1 MLISD
6 LISRIR
12 YYIGM
17 RIKAVVSFLQEFSK
31 PKLDVLFFLT
41 PQLLFALI
49 YVTKLLSGSQYNPQF
64 LGDPGIMQSL
74 DRLVLLNDPINAILG
89 MHTQPPLLSIV
100 FAISLMFSPY
110 EVVFCQIVWFFV
122 AMVGLLFMQIGILE
136 ITKRKQ
142 SALFLSCAY
151 TLIPGTLMYS
161 LWSYN
166 TIWVQTFSLI
176 LVVSAIKLI
185 RLKSVKK
192 YFFFLALSAVTLY
205 LIRVPFSFILMSSI
219 VLGIWFFLWKFKK
232 VQGTYIACIGSILI
246 ILSVQYHYFSN
257 FNLLSTSSWTYDQS
271 LRVLKSGLSTD
282 MSAKISLRSECFKEI
297 LESGSW
303 AKIQEYPSC
312 ENKFPNVA
320 NDDRF
325 LVSERGNQLNSR
337 ERLLGSLAKQDFL
350 VYAIPRNITA
360 YSKVLL
366 GNGDFKGTIYNSF
379 GLQNFNFT
387 VINIVKYNFITLL
400 FLFAL
405 TKLLL
410 LGMFRKALFIAPR
423 KLEAL
428 SIFGLLVVISLTLY
442 MNLYALLGEI
452 VENDR
457 IRADSNAVTFFSAL
471 YLINSLML
479 NFGGLNF
486 RSRILTRFSGVFRNS
501 IR

>member
-1 MLISD
+1 
-6 LISRIR
+6 
-12 YYIGM
+12 M
-17 RIKAVVSFLQEFSK
+17 RIKSLLSIFPEFSK
-31 PKLDVLFFLT
+31 PKLNVIFFCI

-49 YVTKLLSGSQYNPQF
+49 YVTKLLSGNQYNPQF
-64 LGDPGIMQSL
+64 LGDPEIMQSL
-74 DRLVLLNDPINAILG
+74 DRLVLLDDPINAILG

-100 FAISLMFSPY
+100 FAISLMLSPH
-110 EVVFCQIVWFFV
+110 EVIFCQIIWLFV

-136 ITKRKQ
+136 ITSRKQ

-151 TLIPGTLMYS
+151 AFIPGTLMYS

-205 LIRVPFSFILMSSI
+205 LIRVPFSFILMSFI
-219 VLGIWFFLWKFKK
+219 ILGFWFFLWKFKK
-232 VQGTYIACIGSILI
+232 VKGTYIACIGSILI
-246 ILSVQYHYFSN
+246 ILTVQYHYFSN

-282 MSAKISLRSECFKEI
+282 MSAKISLKSECFKEI

-312 ENKFPNVA
+312 ENEFPNVA
-320 NDDRF
+320 NADRF
-325 LVSERGNQLNSR
+325 LVSERGNPLNSR
-337 ERLLGSLAKQDFL
+337 ERLLGSLAKQEFL
-350 VYAIPRNITA
+350 VYAIPRNFTS

-387 VINIVKYNFITLL
+387 VVNILKYNFITLL

-405 TKLLL
+405 A
-410 LGMFRKALFIAPR
+410 MFVVIRVFSRTLFISPR

-442 MNLYALLGEI
+442 MNLYALLGET

-471 YLINSLML
+471 YLIKSLIL
-479 NFGGLNF
+479 NFGSLDF
-486 RSRILTRFSGVFRNS
+486 RSRILDRFSSLFRN
-501 IR
+501 

>member
-1 MLISD
+1 MTSSLIT
-6 LISRIR
+6 RIG
-12 YYIGM
+12 YNNEM
-17 RIKAVVSFLQEFSK
+17 RIKSLLSTFPEFSK
-31 PKLDVLFFLT
+31 PKLDFIFFCI

-49 YVTKLLSGSQYNPQF
+49 YVTKLLSGSEYNPQF
-64 LGDPGIMQSL
+64 LGDPEIMQSL
-74 DRLVLLNDPINAILG
+74 DRLVLLDDPINAILG

-100 FAISLMFSPY
+100 FAIGLLLSPH
-110 EVVFCQIVWFFV
+110 EIIFCQIIWLFV

-136 ITKRKQ
+136 ITNRKQ
-142 SALFLSCAY
+142 SALFLSCVY

-166 TIWVQTFSLI
+166 TIWVQSFSLI

-192 YFFFLALSAVTLY
+192 YFFFLSLSAVTLY
-205 LIRVPFSFILMSSI
+205 LIRVPFSFILMSFI
-219 VLGIWFFLWKFKK
+219 VLGFWFFLWKFKNVK
-232 VQGTYIACIGSILI
+232 GTYIACIGSILI

-297 LESGSW
+297 LDSGSW

-320 NDDRF
+320 NSDRF
-325 LVSERGNQLNSR
+325 LVSERGNPLNSR

-350 VYAIPRNITA
+350 VYAIPRNFTA

-366 GNGDFKGTIYNSF
+366 GNGEFKGTIYNSF
-379 GLQNFNFT
+379 GLQNFNLTF
-387 VINIVKYNFITLL
+387 VNILKYNFITLL
-400 FLFAL
+400 FLFVFAML
-405 TKLLL
+405 ILSKVFSRTLSTS
-410 LGMFRKALFIAPR
+410 PR
-423 KLEAL
+423 RLEAR
-428 SIFGLLVVISLTLY
+428 SIFGALVVISLSLY
-442 MNLYALLGEI
+442 MNLYALLGET

-471 YLINSLML
+471 YLIKFLML
-479 NFGGLNF
+479 KFGCMDF
-486 RSRILTRFSGVFRNS
+486 RSRILTRFSAKFMNS
-501 IR
+501 DK